1 MTNALFRSCRYP
13 VLAAAMTAGLLLSGC
28 APAAPD
34 IAPFNRIQVKTVQLS
49 HMVHF
54 APSSATLSQA
64 ETANLQAFLGADR
77 RDGVGGITIVGG
89 DSAIADARRA
99 SVSQALDNLGLA
111 HHVAPADPNFTADAV
126 VVTANR
132 EAALPP
138 VCPPWAAIGSFNP
151 SNGAINTLGCAT
163 AADLY
168 LMVADPRDLVSGHAE
183 GSTDA
188 APSMR
193 AVEAYRTGDQKANPQ
208 AESFGSGSTS
218 SGSGGAT
225 SSGGMSSGGNGQ

>member
-1 MTNALFRSCRYP
+1 MTNALSLSCRYP
-13 VLAAAMTAGLLLSGC
+13 VLAVAMTAGLILSGC

-34 IAPFNRIQVKTVQLS
+34 IAPFNRIQVKMVQQS
-49 HMVHF
+49 HTVHF
-54 APSSATLSQA
+54 APNSAALSPA
-64 ETANLQAFLGADR
+64 ETADLQAFVGTDR
-77 RDGVGGITIVGG
+77 RDSAGGVTIVGG
-89 DSAIADARRA
+89 DSPIAEARRA
-99 SVSQALDNLGLA
+99 SVDQTLNNLGVA
-111 HHVAPADPNFTADAV
+111 HHAAPADPNFTADAV

-138 VCPPWAAIGSFNP
+138 ACPPWAAIGSYNP
-151 SNGAINTLGCAT
+151 SNGPINTLGCANG
-163 AADLY
+163 ADLY

-193 AVEAYRTGDQKANPQ
+193 AVEAYRTGEQKANPQ
-208 AESFGSGSTS
+208 AESLGYGGAS

-225 SSGGMSSGGNGQ
+225 SGGGISSGSNGQ